1 MMTGQGSE
9 GWNMAGRHQKLSVAI
24 TEGAIRV
31 TRGEKTL
38 TLTPVHAPPDQ
49 ESAPDF
55 ILALDDI
62 EHWDAPHDDDLIE
75 IEDLQRIVQ
84 AIEEE
89 CDNRGLGVEFD

>member
-1 MMTGQGSE
+1 
-9 GWNMAGRHQKLSVAI
+9 MARRERYVVEI
-24 TEGAIRV
+24 TEGALRIAAGNRV
-31 TRGEKTL
+31 L
-38 TLTPVHAPPDQ
+38 TLTPVRPPVNQ

-84 AIEEE
+84 AIEDE
-89 CDNRGLGVEFD
+89 CDSRGLSVEFD